1 MRGKKVSGQV
11 GVSPGSA
18 RPLEGVGQCQR
29 WEKDLGITALIH
41 EYGILSFL
49 SFASLKPQGSSASP
63 ATYVQPRLTRVSPPQ
78 GVTLDH
84 AAAPPQTEAWG
95 RGARRDHLLRG

>member
-11 GVSPGSA
+11 GVSTNPRVWNSF
-18 RPLEGVGQCQR
+18 
-29 WEKDLGITALIH
+29 
-41 EYGILSFL
+41 FL